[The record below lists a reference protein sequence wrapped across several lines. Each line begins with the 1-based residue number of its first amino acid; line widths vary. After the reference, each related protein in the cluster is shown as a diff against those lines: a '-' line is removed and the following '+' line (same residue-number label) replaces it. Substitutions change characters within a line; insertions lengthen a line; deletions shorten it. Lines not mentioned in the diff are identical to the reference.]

1 MYFWKIEKLKD
12 DIKKNLLIPKDN
24 FLYLISYITIYSIF
38 LVLAVIQLYE
48 TLGIGMAVMQI
59 VLFIAGTYYVYYSNG
74 GAKGRDFSKRFFSI
88 GWVFLLRATFFMGIG
103 MLNLYVMTRLLGY
116 ESLFTVKN
124 SAIIALIFEILFYWR
139 IGKHINDV
147 EEKLF

>member
-12 DIKKNLLIPKDN
+12 DIKNNLLTPKEN
-24 FLYLISYITIYSIF
+24 FLYLVSYVTVYSIF
-38 LVLAVIQLYE
+38 LMLAVVQLYK

-59 VLFIAGTYYVYYSNG
+59 VLFIAGTYYAYYSNG
-74 GAKGRDFSKRFFSI
+74 GANGRDFTKRFFSI

-147 EEKLF
+147 EKKLF